1 MRADEMEALKKEYG
15 DDLEITQSYH
25 LHDEDEWNKWV
36 ISYKGIIVG
45 SELVSKNFVKDYI
58 ARHIA

>member
-15 DDLEITQSYH
+15 DDLKIARSYH
-25 LHDEDEWNKWV
+25 LHDEDEWNEWE

-45 SELVSKNFVKDYI
+45 SELVSKDFVKDYI